1 MEIQL
6 FSKLENE
13 IKSLAAQE
21 ENLLRFATYV
31 NSETF
36 DDEDRTMV
44 RNKQMHISSTKRHL
58 EEVLSKKKDIY
69 NTQVKMMEQKLVERQ
84 SKLEDFGKNTTL
96 FNDFPDV
103 LEFFARKQSR
113 LNETL
118 GSVKKK
124 LIQ

>member
-21 ENLLRFATYV
+21 ENLLKFATYV